1 MYRFTF
7 GIREEGCHPG
17 GHGRHGGFRE
27 GREHGFRGGERGFR
41 GHERGFGGG
50 GRERMFDQG
59 ELRLVLLQL
68 LEEKPSYGY
77 ELIKTIEEK
86 LAGGYTPSPGV
97 VYPTLTMLEEEGFA
111 TVSTPNDG
119 KAAGKKV
126 YTVTDAGREYLKT
139 NQQRTQA
146 IRDRL
151 QHAGQH
157 FERGRSPEIMRAFMS
172 LRGAVRNRV
181 SREGLTA
188 EQVKKIA
195 EAIEAAAKA
204 IDAV

>member
-7 GIREEGCHPG
+7 GMRDEGCHPG
-17 GHGRHGGFRE
+17 WHGRHDGFRE
-27 GREHGFRGGERGFR
+27 GRERGFRGGERGFR

-59 ELRLVLLQL
+59 ELRLVLLEL

-86 LAGGYTPSPGV
+86 LSGGYAPSPGV

-111 TVSTPNDG
+111 TVSTSD
-119 KAAGKKV
+119 AGKKV

-139 NQQRTQA
+139 NQQRVQA

-172 LRGAVRNRV
+172 LRGAVKNRV

-188 EQVKKIA
+188 EQVRKIA
-195 EAIEAAAKA
+195 EAIEAAARA

>member
-1 MYRFTF
+1 MYRFAF
-7 GIREEGCHPG
+7 GMREEGCHPG
-17 GHGRHGGFRE
+17 GHGRHDGFRE
-27 GREHGFRGGERGFR
+27 GRERGFRGRERGFR

-59 ELRLVLLQL
+59 ELRLVLLEL

-86 LAGGYTPSPGV
+86 LSGGYTPSPGV

-111 TVSTPNDG
+111 TVSTSD
-119 KAAGKKV
+119 AGKKV

-139 NQQRTQA
+139 NQLRAQA

-181 SREGLTA
+181 SREGLTE